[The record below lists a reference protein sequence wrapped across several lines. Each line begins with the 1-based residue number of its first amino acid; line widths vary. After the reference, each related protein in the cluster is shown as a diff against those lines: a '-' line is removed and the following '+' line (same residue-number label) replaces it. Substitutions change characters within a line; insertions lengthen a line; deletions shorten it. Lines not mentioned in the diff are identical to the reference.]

1 MAKASPSPVE
11 SLTWKCTLYCAM
23 ALMLIRAV
31 ITAINTNFFIRLIGN
46 IWVAKNGATPLK
58 AVHCAFVAPFHIL
71 DAKVRQKVARGK
83 KKCAKKSQRVNES
96 TGFGADGGGGGAL
109 FSDPA
114 DPSDPSVPSLV

>member
-1 MAKASPSPVE
+1 MIYVLLK
-11 SLTWKCTLYCAM
+11 K
-23 ALMLIRAV
+23 
-31 ITAINTNFFIRLIGN
+31 
-46 IWVAKNGATPLK
+46 GATPLK

-71 DAKVRQKVARGK
+71 DAKVRQKVARTK
-83 KKCAKKSQRVNES
+83 KNVLKKVNES